1 MKIRC
6 KMARHSGIQK
16 QVLSLY
22 RESLRAA
29 ARLPSPS
36 GAAAAAAFARAEFR
50 RGATTVDRMDFQR
63 VEHMLRAARK
73 QLDTF
78 SRASNFTLVIRPR
91 KPVE

>member
-1 MKIRC
+1 MS
-6 KMARHSGIQK
+6 AHRHSGIQR

-22 RESLRAA
+22 RESLQA
-29 ARLPSPS
+29 ARRIPNPA

-50 RGATTVDRMDFQR
+50 RGASTVDRMDFQR

-78 SRASNFTLVIRPR
+78 SRASNCTLRAAPS
-91 KPVE
+91 P

>member
-1 MKIRC
+1 
-6 KMARHSGIQK
+6 MATRHSGIQK

-29 ARLPSPS
+29 RRIPTPS

-50 RGATTVDRMDFQR
+50 RGALTVDRMDFQR
-63 VEHMLRAARK
+63 VEHLLRAARK

-78 SRASNFTLVIRPR
+78 SRASDFALVVPPR
-91 KPVE
+91 T